1 MKKRDKFW
9 VNKILQ
15 FLLIILFFGIIS
27 IFNIIQFNN
36 SYMQEEQ
43 EELQVFKRQI
53 EWAITPIISKND
65 FSLLQQYCNDFKGED
80 VEFRIFD
87 ENKTLLASSNI
98 NNQTK
103 LLDKDSKILNK
114 KYNSLKLY
122 RYSTKDKKIG
132 IIDKITI
139 KDHKYFLEL
148 TVSQA
153 DVMHSILSGQRNILI
168 FIGICLL
175 LFIIG
180 LLQIFYTLRTT
191 FNKLEDSVIEVA
203 NGRLET
209 EIEIPKLD
217 LLKELTLSIKKMT
230 KRLKMQIARLTQ
242 LEQYKSDFLQN
253 ITHEIKT
260 PITAIN
266 SAIELL
272 QTKNSIKQEDK
283 ECFDIIQFQINSI
296 NKLINDILYLSEIE
310 VEKTNEN
317 KNYTTFNL
325 NQLIKNQL
333 TYFNFS
339 DIKINFIENTKT
351 ELKGNEEL
359 ISTAI
364 SNLITNAIK
373 YSGSNKIDIIL
384 DKKGKEI
391 ELTVKDYGI
400 GIALDHIN
408 HIFERFYC
416 VDKTRSRLLSGSG
429 LGLAIVKNIIN
440 LHNGN
445 ISAESEINKGTSFI
459 INLPIEK

>member
-103 LLDKDSKILNK
+103 LLDKDSKILNT

-242 LEQYKSDFLQN
+242 LEQ
-253 ITHEIKT
+253 
-260 PITAIN
+260 
-266 SAIELL
+266 
-272 QTKNSIKQEDK
+272 
-283 ECFDIIQFQINSI
+283 
-296 NKLINDILYLSEIE
+296 
-310 VEKTNEN
+310 
-317 KNYTTFNL
+317 
-325 NQLIKNQL
+325 
-333 TYFNFS
+333 
-339 DIKINFIENTKT
+339 
-351 ELKGNEEL
+351 
-359 ISTAI
+359 
-364 SNLITNAIK
+364 
-373 YSGSNKIDIIL
+373 
-384 DKKGKEI
+384 
-391 ELTVKDYGI
+391 
-400 GIALDHIN
+400 
-408 HIFERFYC
+408 
-416 VDKTRSRLLSGSG
+416 
-429 LGLAIVKNIIN
+429 
-440 LHNGN
+440 
-445 ISAESEINKGTSFI
+445 
-459 INLPIEK
+459 